1 MEYIEL
7 KNIIKTFY
15 GVKALD
21 DVSLSIRKGEV
32 HAVVG
37 ENGAGKSTIM
47 KILGGLYFADS
58 GEIYIDGEKRHI
70 NNVQAA
76 IKNEI
81 SVVYQELHLMPDLTV
96 AENIYLHKLPSSFG
110 FVAKRKMN
118 QYAQALLDEMQVD
131 IKATTPMSLLSVS
144 QQQMVEIA
152 KALSHHTDIIIMDE
166 PTAALNINEVE
177 ALYQIIMNLKT
188 QGKTVIYISH
198 RLKEIFDI
206 SDRVSVLRDGK
217 YIGTYP
223 TGDITQDQLVE
234 KMVGREVSQF
244 YTTAD
249 HAYGETV
256 LEVSNLAREG
266 FFSDISFKLHKG
278 EILGVAGLMG
288 CFREEIVQ
296 SLYGLVQPDSG
307 EILLEGKPVFVSLK
321 RLKAIKRQTARVGK
335 AAENLKSIELNVEQE
350 RKEAALKAQAPKET
364 EAKPKKTAAE
374 LKKAETKLK
383 RANAKLE
390 KAKAKLKMVET
401 KPKTTSKISTPRK
414 AIKQG
419 IGYVT
424 EDRKSAGIF
433 ALMTAREN
441 LTISILNRLA
451 KFGLV
456 RADAEQTLLGSYTK
470 KMNMKY
476 RAPYQRMNSLSGGN
490 QQKFLLARTLAT
502 DCRILIMLEPTRG
515 IDVGAK
521 AEIFS
526 LLEDLAKSGMAIIVV
541 SSELQEII
549 GNCHRTLVIFQG
561 TLTGEIDKKDFDET
575 LIMQCATG
583 NKTALSKGADE
594 T

>member
-7 KNIIKTFY
+7 KNIVKTFY

-21 DVSLSIRKGEV
+21 DVSLSVQKGEV

-58 GEIYIDGEKRHI
+58 GDIYIEGKLRHI
-70 NNVQAA
+70 NTVHAA
-76 IKNEI
+76 LKNGI
-81 SVVYQELHLMPDLTV
+81 SVVYQELHLMPELTV
-96 AENIYLHKLPSSFG
+96 AENIYLHNLPTRAA
-110 FVAKRKMN
+110 FVNKRTMN
-118 QYAQALLDEMQVD
+118 QNAQALLDGMQVD

-152 KALSHHTDIIIMDE
+152 KALSHDADIIIMDE
-166 PTAALNINEVE
+166 PTAALNIKEVE
-177 ALYQIIMNLKT
+177 ALYNIIANLKAK
-188 QGKTVIYISH
+188 GKTVIYISH

-206 SDRVSVLRDGK
+206 SDRVSILRDGK
-217 YIGTYP
+217 HVGTYL
-223 TGDITQDQLVE
+223 TEEIDQDKLVE
-234 KMVGREVSQF
+234 MMVGREISQHH
-244 YTTAD
+244 TTAD
-249 HAYGETV
+249 HEYGETV
-256 LEVSNLAREG
+256 LEVRNLTKEG
-266 FFSDISFKLHKG
+266 MFSDISFELHKG
-278 EILGVAGLMG
+278 EILGIAGLMG
-288 CFREEIVQ
+288 CFREEIVK
-296 SLYGLVQPDSG
+296 SLYGLIHPDAG
-307 EILLEGKPVFVSLK
+307 EVVLD
-321 RLKAIKRQTARVGK
+321 
-335 AAENLKSIELNVEQE
+335 
-350 RKEAALKAQAPKET
+350 KET
-364 EAKPKKTAAE
+364 VFNSESG
-374 LKKAETKLK
+374 LNL
-383 RANAKLE
+383 
-390 KAKAKLKMVET
+390 
-401 KPKTTSKISTPRK
+401 ISTPRK
-414 AIKQG
+414 AIGRG

-424 EDRKSAGIF
+424 EDRKNAGIF

-441 LTISILNRLA
+441 ITISIMKQLA

-456 RADAEQTLLGSYTK
+456 YADTEQDVLDGYTG

-476 RAPYQRMNSLSGGN
+476 RTPHQRISSLSGGN

-502 DCRILIMLEPTRG
+502 DCRVLIMLEPTRG

-526 LLEDLAKSGMAIIVV
+526 LLEDLAKNGISIIVV

-583 NKTALSKGADE
+583 NKVALSTGGREGEK
-594 T
+594 

>member
-7 KNIIKTFY
+7 KSIVKTFF

-21 DVSLSIRKGEV
+21 DVSLSIKKGEV

-58 GEIYIDGEKRHI
+58 GEIYIDGRLCHM
-70 NNVQAA
+70 NTVHAA
-76 IKNEI
+76 LKNGI
-81 SVVYQELHLMPDLTV
+81 SVVYQELHLMPELTV
-96 AENIYLHKLPSSFG
+96 AENIYLHGLPTKAG
-110 FVAKRKMN
+110 FVSKRIMN
-118 QYAQALLDEMQVD
+118 QNAQELLDKMGLD
-131 IKATTPMSLLSVS
+131 IKAATPMSLLSVS

-152 KALSHHTDIIIMDE
+152 KALSHDTDIIIMDE
-166 PTAALNINEVE
+166 PTAALNIKEVE
-177 ALYQIIMNLKT
+177 TLYQIIASLKEN
-188 QGKTVIYISH
+188 GKTVIYISH

-217 YIGTYP
+217 YVGTYQ
-223 TGDITQDQLVE
+223 TEHITQDQLVE
-234 KMVGREVSQF
+234 KMVGREISKHH
-244 YTTAD
+244 TTAD
-249 HAYGETV
+249 HEYGETV
-256 LEVSNLAREG
+256 LKVDGLTKEG
-266 FFSDISFKLHKG
+266 MFSDISFELHKG

-288 CFREEIVQ
+288 CFREEIVK

-307 EILLEGKPVFVSLK
+307 EIVLEGEKVYCSEDGV
-321 RLKAIKRQTARVGK
+321 
-335 AAENLKSIELNVEQE
+335 NL
-350 RKEAALKAQAPKET
+350 
-364 EAKPKKTAAE
+364 
-374 LKKAETKLK
+374 
-383 RANAKLE
+383 
-390 KAKAKLKMVET
+390 
-401 KPKTTSKISTPRK
+401 ISTPLR
-414 AIKQG
+414 AIGRG

-424 EDRKSAGIF
+424 EDRKNAGIF

-441 LTISILNRLA
+441 ISISILRRLA
-451 KFGLV
+451 KLGV
-456 RADAEQTLLGSYTK
+456 VHADAEQEVLIGYTE

-476 RAPYQRMNSLSGGN
+476 RTPHQRINSLSGGN

-502 DCRILIMLEPTRG
+502 DCRVLIMLEPTRG

-526 LLEDLAKSGMAIIVV
+526 LLEDLAKNGMAIIVV

-561 TLTGEIDKKDFDET
+561 TLTGEIDKEDFDET

-583 NKTALSKGADE
+583 NKVALARGED
-594 T
+594 